1 MDKVT
6 RIARGGRVKPLTPAQ
21 VEELIKAG
29 ASPSHPAFSRSQRDN
44 VVDLKK
50 KKK

>member
-1 MDKVT
+1 MGKVT
-6 RIARGGRVKPLTPAQ
+6 RIFRGGRVKPISPEK

-29 ASPSHPAFSRSQRDN
+29 ASPSHPAFSRAQRDN
-44 VVDLKK
+44 VVELKK